1 MNPQK
6 FRIYPRNSK
15 FAERLSEII
24 TDFKEEM
31 EILSNRERRVQD
43 VHLNIVPGYKE
54 ICIGEGE
61 ESGYMKH

>member
-1 MNPQK
+1 
-6 FRIYPRNSK
+6 
-15 FAERLSEII
+15 
-24 TDFKEEM
+24 M

-54 ICIGEGE
+54 ICIGEGG